1 MRTKYSPNSVN
12 TPNIHARLINITLFC
27 DFLYEEITSFLCDNH
42 LSEIIN
48 FSSRLTSVCN
58 EPLSLIAAY
67 CGCVLVKKC
76 ANRAYKL
83 YGRAM
88 LASDMVK
95 EIPAVISDMFD
106 ECTVAVD

>member
-1 MRTKYSPNSVN
+1 MT
-12 TPNIHARLINITLFC
+12 
-27 DFLYEEITSFLCDNH
+27 
-42 LSEIIN
+42 IIN

-106 ECTVAVD
+106 ESTVD